1 VNHSVRRVARR
12 GLLAAAVLLPS
23 LPCAA
28 QPAPLA
34 VADGDGWRGLW
45 RPERVPPSRW
55 SAPDTALHRALVW
68 RNGQRGI
75 RWAELP
81 LRGDGEAWRTRA
93 IIVRLDPQQ
102 VRFRLDTA
110 FAIYRDRNGAP
121 MRSARWAVAR
131 APRRSILAVNAG
143 QFDAT
148 LLGSLPWGWV
158 VLDGREWRPPGVGP
172 LSTGVV
178 FDSGGAVRF
187 LPPSALSDP
196 SQREGVQ
203 FAFQSFPT
211 LLDGD
216 GEVPAMLQTAGH
228 GVNLTHRDARLAIG
242 STRDGAVLLVL
253 TRFDV
258 FGRVLGAA
266 PFGLTTPEMA
276 ALMGALGCQRAVM
289 LDGGISAQMQL
300 TDTHGATQA
309 WPGWRLVPMGLV
321 VQAR

>member
-1 VNHSVRRVARR
+1 MTSGGVCRRYVAAAAL
-12 GLLAAAVLLPS
+12 LLAR
-23 LPCAA
+23 PCLA
-28 QPAPLA
+28 QPTRPA
-34 VADGDGWRGLW
+34 VAAGDGWRGFW
-45 RPERVPPSRW
+45 RPEATAPARW
-55 SAPDTALHRALVW
+55 PAPDSALQRGLTWRAA
-68 RNGQRGI
+68 RAGI

-81 LRGDGEAWRTRA
+81 LRGDGEAWRTRV

-110 FAIYRDRNGAP
+110 FTIHRDRNGAA
-121 MRSARWAVAR
+121 MRGARWQLSQ

-143 QFDAT
+143 QFEAT

-158 VLDGREWRPPGVGP
+158 VLDGREWQPPGAGP

-178 FDSGGAVRF
+178 FDSGGGVRF
-187 LPPSALSDP
+187 LAPSALAEAW
-196 SQREGVQ
+196 RGGGVHY
-203 FAFQSFPT
+203 AFQSFPT
-211 LLDGD
+211 LLEGD
-216 GEVPAMLQTAGH
+216 GEVPAMLRTPGS

-242 STRDGAVLLVL
+242 VARDGTVILAL

-258 FGRVLGAA
+258 LGRVLGAV

-300 TDTHGATQA
+300 TDARGATQA
-309 WPGWRLVPMGLV
+309 WPGWRRVPMGLV
-321 VQAR
+321 VQPR